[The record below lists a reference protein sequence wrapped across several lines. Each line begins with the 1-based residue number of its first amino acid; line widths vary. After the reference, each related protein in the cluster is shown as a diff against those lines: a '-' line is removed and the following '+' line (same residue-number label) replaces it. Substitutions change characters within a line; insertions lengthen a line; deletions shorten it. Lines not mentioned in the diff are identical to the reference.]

1 MSDQSRALRE
11 LDYEDCIV
19 WKSVLEAQDQV
30 MGISVGRAQKW
41 SAIPSS
47 ETSEAVGDL
56 LNWLEEGSVSRD
68 S

>member
-1 MSDQSRALRE
+1 MSDQSRARRE
-11 LDYEDCIV
+11 LEYEGCIV

-30 MGISVGRAQKW
+30 MDSVGQAQKW